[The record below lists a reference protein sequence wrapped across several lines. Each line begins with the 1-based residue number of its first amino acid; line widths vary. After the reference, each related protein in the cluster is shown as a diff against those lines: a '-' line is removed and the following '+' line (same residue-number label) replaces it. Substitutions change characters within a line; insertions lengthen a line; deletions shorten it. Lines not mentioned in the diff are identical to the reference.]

1 MWIIYYKPT
10 CPYSREA
17 LKLLKQYKENYQ
29 AIDVT
34 HNKVDVVKTLQA
46 KNIIQ
51 KIKNPSQ
58 VTVPICIR
66 KGVYIGGCQE
76 LKCVL
81 NKKLCNLFQ

>member
-17 LKLLKQYKENYQ
+17 LALLKQYKEEYK

-34 HNKVDVVKTLQA
+34 KNKVKIVEHLQ
-46 KNIIQ
+46 KNNLISAR
-51 KIKNPSQ
+51 KNPSS

-66 KGVYIGGCQE
+66 KNKYIGGCQE

-81 NKKLCNLFQ
+81 DKKLCNIFS